1 MVNFE
6 NKLIIKVIIITFI
19 MLFVTK
25 QGIFFKFF
33 NKMFLYFNNRYNI
46 LKIKELHRKNVL
58 LKIFFFISLEYLCIC
73 VCIFSIRNYHKYCD
87 YSILFQRYGII
98 IRNLIENFILRHKYS
113 RILFRECMMAIK
125 YRVKNYK
132 WYPE

>member
-33 NKMFLYFNNRYNI
+33 NKMFLYFNNRYNVLEI
-46 LKIKELHRKNVL
+46 TQKECIIEN
-58 LKIFFFISLEYLCIC
+58 IFFYIIG
-73 VCIFSIRNYHKYCD
+73 IFMYM
-87 YSILFQRYGII
+87 
-98 IRNLIENFILRHKYS
+98 
-113 RILFRECMMAIK
+113 CM
-125 YRVKNYK
+125 YFFH
-132 WYPE
+132 

>member
-1 MVNFE
+1 
-6 NKLIIKVIIITFI
+6 

-33 NKMFLYFNNRYNI
+33 NKMFLYFNNRYNVLEI
-46 LKIKELHRKNVL
+46 TQKECIIEN
-58 LKIFFFISLEYLCIC
+58 IFFYIIGIFIC

-132 WYPE
+132 

>member
-33 NKMFLYFNNRYNI
+33 NKMFLYFNNRYNV

-58 LKIFFFISLEYLCIC
+58 LKIFFFISLEYLY
-73 VCIFSIRNYHKYCD
+73 VYVFFP
-87 YSILFQRYGII
+87 LEII
-98 IRNLIENFILRHKYS
+98 INIAIIPFY
-113 RILFRECMMAIK
+113 FRDME
-125 YRVKNYK
+125 
-132 WYPE
+132 